1 MSIIIQKLIGS
12 SWVTHSLVM
21 SITFA
26 TFAVGSIH
34 PLEGACGQATFIN
47 IQSYIYY
54 G

>member
-1 MSIIIQKLIGS
+1 MSIIVQKLIGS

-34 PLEGACGQATFIN
+34 PLEGGRGQTTYIN
-47 IQSYIYY
+47 IQSF
-54 G
+54 

>member
-1 MSIIIQKLIGS
+1 MSIIYQKLIGS
-12 SWVTHSLVM
+12 SYVTHGLDM

-34 PLEGACGQATFIN
+34 PHEGACGQTTYIN
-47 IQSYIYY
+47 ILSYFNY

>member
-1 MSIIIQKLIGS
+1 MSILSQKHIGS

-34 PLEGACGQATFIN
+34 PLEGVRGQTTYIN
-47 IQSYIYY
+47 IQSF
-54 G
+54 

>member
-12 SWVTHSLVM
+12 SWVTHGLVM

-34 PLEGACGQATFIN
+34 PHEGACGQTTYIN
-47 IQSYIYY
+47 ILSYFYY

>member
-1 MSIIIQKLIGS
+1 MSIIVQKLIGS

-34 PLEGACGQATFIN
+34 PLMWACGQATFIN
-47 IQSYIYY
+47 YSIVIYY